1 MFCVSKVSINIEY
14 DDDDDDSSEL
24 GAIIYS
30 LRIVDVD
37 AALDVQLP

>member
-14 DDDDDDSSEL
+14 DDDDDSSEL